1 MSRPNFGANQYPH
14 SDLTGRIIKAC
25 QTVHRYFGPGLPEAV
40 YHRALGIELGLG
52 GLSHSLE
59 PELGVVYREGTLV
72 GKFIPDIVVENKVL
86 VEIKALS
93 ALTDEHVAQVLT
105 YLKVTNLQVGL
116 LVNFGEKS
124 LAVRRLI
131 NAHHDP
137 TRPSLPLK

>member
-1 MSRPNFGANQYPH
+1 MSRSNLSAEHYPH
-14 SDLTGRIIKAC
+14 SEMTGRIIKAC
-25 QTVHRYFGPGLPEAV
+25 QTVHGYFGPGLPEAV

-52 GLSHSLE
+52 GLSHVIE
-59 PELGVVYREGTLV
+59 PELSVVYREGTPV
-72 GKFIPDIVVENKVL
+72 GRFIPDILVENIVL

-105 YLKVTNLQVGL
+105 YLKVTNVQVGL

-137 TRPSLPLK
+137 SRPTLPLR